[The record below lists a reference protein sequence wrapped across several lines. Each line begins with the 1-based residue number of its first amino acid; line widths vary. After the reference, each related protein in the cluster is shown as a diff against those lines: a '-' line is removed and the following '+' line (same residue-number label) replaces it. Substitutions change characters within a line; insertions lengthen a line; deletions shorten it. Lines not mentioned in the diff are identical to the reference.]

1 MKLQQVLSSINQ
13 IEKSKFITCLDKL
26 CTSAEKSNK
35 SISDTLKKVNKQI
48 KDASGLEITH
58 LFNAVSSDYRSSI
71 QSQLAMAGAS
81 TGLLIN
87 ILTKDGNSVART
99 SWIEHLYSKEQER
112 LEKLSQEL
120 KIEIEKS
127 DSEIY
132 DHAHRLSI
140 FHNCIEVAYK
150 NDLLINRQA
159 NISDDERSI
168 LNTLAHEL
176 KISQDEAAAIEHLS
190 DPIKAGKE
198 TVDTCLQTLREMGV
212 IFINRRTSEVLIPD
226 EIILVLN
233 EIKNKELADKYL
245 LRILRCLSDAELSN
259 ILKSYDKRIRGISR
273 SEKINT
279 VLHSRINI
287 RDILSNDL
295 FDKDESQNQRK
306 ERLKELINELDIP
319 ADRLGTTL
327 DERINIIIECLRTAT
342 EREFNSISAT
352 SYKEL
357 FEALESNFNSL
368 NNESDETFFQRLRRE
383 FELEDNEK
391 LDTERLRALSI
402 TPHDILYI
410 LSNEEIKNLRDSMKL
425 SRKGNPR
432 TVILEAFASAN
443 DQLIENFGLLS
454 RRDLAGLKAAG
465 VEINESELGS
475 KFEETVKAILE
486 GLELNVDEE
495 LRKTLN
501 TAKDKADI
509 LISLSEDDVI
519 VGEAKSFKNGD
530 YAKYSTTSRQVKAY
544 ANRCECQ
551 GKRVAQVLIIAPSF
565 SADFIESAAMDTD
578 INISLLTAEGLKLIY
593 DTYKTKRRPNFSAKL
608 FTKGGLLKAELIAK
622 NL

>member
-35 SISDTLKKVNKQI
+35 SISEALKKVNKQI
-48 KDASGLEITH
+48 KDASGVEITQ
-58 LFNAVSSDYRSSI
+58 LFNAVSSDYKCSI

-87 ILTKDGNSVART
+87 ILTRDGNAVART
-99 SWIEHLYSKEQER
+99 SWIEQLYSKEQER
-112 LEKLSQEL
+112 LDKLSQEL
-120 KIEIEKS
+120 INEIGKTDQEN
-127 DSEIY
+127 Y

-140 FHNCIEVAYK
+140 FRNCIEVAYK
-150 NDLLINRQA
+150 NDLQINRQA

-198 TVDTCLQTLREMGV
+198 TVEACLQTLREMGI

-233 EIKNKELADKYL
+233 EIQNKELADKYL
-245 LRILRCLSDAELSN
+245 LRIFRCLSDAELSN
-259 ILKSYDKRIRGISR
+259 ILKSYDKRIRGITR
-273 SEKINT
+273 AEKINT
-279 VLHSRINI
+279 ILHAGINI
-287 RDILSNDL
+287 RDILSDDL
-295 FDKDESQNQRK
+295 FDKDENQNQRK

-319 ADRLGTTL
+319 AERLGTTL
-327 DERINIIIECLRTAT
+327 DERINIIIESLRSAT
-342 EREFNSISAT
+342 EREFDAISAT

-368 NNESDETFFQRLRRE
+368 NNESNETFIERLRRE
-383 FELEDNEK
+383 FELEDNEE

-402 TPHDILYI
+402 TPHDILYL

-425 SRKGNPR
+425 PKKGNPR
-432 TVILEAFASAN
+432 VVILEAFASAN
-443 DQLIENFGLLS
+443 DKLIENFGLLS
-454 RRDLAGLKAAG
+454 RRDLAGLRAAG

-475 KFEETVKAILE
+475 KFEETIKAILE
-486 GLELNVDEE
+486 SLELNVNEE
-495 LRKTLN
+495 LRKSLN

-544 ANRCECQ
+544 ANRCEKE

-578 INISLLTAEGLKLIY
+578 INISLLTADGLKLIY
-593 DTYKTKRRPNFSAKL
+593 ETYKTKRKPNFSAKL
-608 FTKGGLLKAELIAK
+608 LTKGGLLKAELIAK

>member
-35 SISDTLKKVNKQI
+35 SISEALKKVNKHI
-48 KDASGLEITH
+48 KDANGIEITL
-58 LFNAVSSDYRSSI
+58 LFNTVSSEYKSSI

-87 ILTKDGNSVART
+87 ILTRDGNAVART
-99 SWIEHLYSKEQER
+99 TWIEQLYTREQER
-112 LEKLSQEL
+112 LEQLSQEL
-120 KIEIEKS
+120 KNEIDKVET
-127 DSEIY
+127 ENY
-132 DHAHRLSI
+132 DHIHRLSI
-140 FHNCIEVAYK
+140 FRNCLEIAYK
-150 NDLLINRQA
+150 NDLLVNRQA

-198 TVDTCLQTLREMGV
+198 TVEACLQTLREMGV

-245 LRILRCLSDAELSN
+245 LRILRCMSDAELSN
-259 ILKSYDKRIRGISR
+259 ILKSYDKRFRGISR
-273 SEKINT
+273 IEKINT
-279 VLHSRINI
+279 ILNAGINI
-287 RDILSNDL
+287 RDILSTDL
-295 FDKDESQNQRK
+295 FDKDENQNQRK
-306 ERLKELINELDIP
+306 ERLKDLINELDIP
-319 ADRLGTTL
+319 AERLGTTL
-327 DERINIIIECLRTAT
+327 EERINIIIESLRTAT

-357 FEALESNFNSL
+357 FEALETNFNNL
-368 NNESDETFFQRLRRE
+368 NNEIDETLAQRLRRE
-383 FELEDNEK
+383 FELEDTEE

-402 TPHDILYI
+402 TPHDILYL

-432 TVILEAFASAN
+432 KIILEAFESAN
-443 DQLIENFGLLS
+443 DKLIENFGLLS
-454 RRDLAGLKAAG
+454 RRDLVGLKAAG
-465 VEINESELGS
+465 VEIAESELGS
-475 KFEETVKAILE
+475 KFEETIKAILE
-486 GLELNVDEE
+486 GLELDVDEE

-509 LISLSEDDVI
+509 LISLSENDVI
-519 VGEAKSFKNGD
+519 IGEAKSFKNGD
-530 YAKYSTTSRQVKAY
+530 YAKYSSTSRQVKAY
-544 ANRCECQ
+544 ANRCESQ
-551 GKRVAQVLIIAPSF
+551 GKRVAQVLIIAPAF

-578 INISLLTAEGLKLIY
+578 INISLLTADGLKLIY
-593 DTYKTKRRPNFSAKL
+593 DTYKTKRKPNFSAKL
-608 FTKGGLLKAELIAK
+608 LTKGGLLKAELIAK